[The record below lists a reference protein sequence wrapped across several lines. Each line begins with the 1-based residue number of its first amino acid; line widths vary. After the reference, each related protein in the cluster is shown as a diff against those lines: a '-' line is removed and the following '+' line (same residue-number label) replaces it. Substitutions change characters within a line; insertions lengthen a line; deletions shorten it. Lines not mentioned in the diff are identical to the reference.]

1 MNQSEPVLPTTL
13 PLLIFCRAAFDIGD
27 VGAYQAQRRGDVPT
41 IKIGGLWKVPTRVAL
56 AKIAG
61 NDPEILKA
69 VTADFLAKLRQ
80 LEADQAA

>member
-1 MNQSEPVLPTTL
+1 MSQSDSVLPTTL
-13 PLLIFCRAAFDIGD
+13 PLLTFCKAAFDIGPCST
-27 VGAYQAQRRGDVPT
+27 YQAQRRGDVPT
-41 IKIGGLWKVPTRVAL
+41 IKIGGLWKVPVRVAL

-69 VTADFLAKLRQ
+69 VTADFMAKLRQ